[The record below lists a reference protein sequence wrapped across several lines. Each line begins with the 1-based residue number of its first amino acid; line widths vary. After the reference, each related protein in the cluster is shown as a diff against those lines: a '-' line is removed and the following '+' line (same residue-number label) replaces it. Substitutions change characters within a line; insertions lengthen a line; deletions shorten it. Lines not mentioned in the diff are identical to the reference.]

1 MKMLKDNFE
10 ERSHLQLICI
20 ICHLGGIYLPLDKHL
35 AMIWVSADMRSDRMK
50 IKIEHGEYEEHEIIL
65 RCKELDSEIMRI
77 IAFLNLQT
85 QKLCGWK
92 NREEI
97 TMLEFKDVYYAEA
110 MEDKTFLY
118 TADDVY
124 QTALNL
130 GEIEGRYESL
140 GFLRISKSLVVNLYA
155 IHSLKSAMAGRIE
168 IMLKNKEKLIVSRH
182 YAPLL
187 RERIG
192 L

>member
-1 MKMLKDNFE
+1 
-10 ERSHLQLICI
+10 
-20 ICHLGGIYLPLDKHL
+20 
-35 AMIWVSADMRSDRMK
+35 MK
-50 IKIEHGEYEEHEIIL
+50 IKIEYGDYEENEILL
-65 RCKELDSEIMRI
+65 RCREVDSEIMRI

-85 QKLCGWK
+85 QKLSGWK
-92 NREEI
+92 SKEEI

-110 MEDKTFLY
+110 LEDKTFLY
-118 TADDVY
+118 TSKDVY

-130 GEIEGRYESL
+130 AEIEGRYESL
-140 GFLRISKSLVVNLYA
+140 GFLRISKSVVVNLYA
-155 IHSLKSAMAGRIE
+155 IHSLKSALAGRIE
-168 IMLKNKEKLIVSRH
+168 IILKNQEKLIVSRH

>member
-1 MKMLKDNFE
+1 
-10 ERSHLQLICI
+10 
-20 ICHLGGIYLPLDKHL
+20 
-35 AMIWVSADMRSDRMK
+35 MIWVSADMRSDQMK
-50 IKIEHGEYEEHEIIL
+50 IKIEHGDYEEHEIVL
-65 RCKELDSEIMRI
+65 RCKDVDSEIMRI

-118 TADDVY
+118 TVDDVY

>member
-1 MKMLKDNFE
+1 
-10 ERSHLQLICI
+10 
-20 ICHLGGIYLPLDKHL
+20 
-35 AMIWVSADMRSDRMK
+35 MK
-50 IKIEHGEYEEHEIIL
+50 IKIEHGDYEENEILL
-65 RCKELDSEIMRI
+65 RCREVDSEIMRI

-85 QKLCGWK
+85 QKLSGWK
-92 NREEI
+92 NKEEI

-110 MEDKTFLY
+110 LEDKTFLY
-118 TADDVY
+118 TSKDVY

-130 GEIEGRYESL
+130 AEIEGRYESL
-140 GFLRISKSLVVNLYA
+140 GFLRISKSVVVNLYA
-155 IHSLKSAMAGRIE
+155 IHSLKSALAGRIE
-168 IMLKNKEKLIVSRH
+168 IILKNQEKLIVSRH